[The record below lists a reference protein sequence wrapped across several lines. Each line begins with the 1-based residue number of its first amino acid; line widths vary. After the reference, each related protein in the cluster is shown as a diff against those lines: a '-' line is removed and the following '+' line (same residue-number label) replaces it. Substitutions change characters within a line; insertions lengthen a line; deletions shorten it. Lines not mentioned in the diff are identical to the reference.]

1 MDIAKNIIYDRE
13 LQNQIDANALG
24 ISGHVLLALANVA
37 AGLFPD
43 FKVYIGAQQ
52 QGVKPP
58 ALFVDFY
65 SMSNQKRLADTSVYE
80 FGFEITYI
88 PKDEK
93 SSAELSRAVFLLEQN
108 LETVTSDTGNFQCY
122 EKGSDFTDRLAH
134 VTGIITAWEKT
145 VPDDSDGPVIQH
157 AEKELKL

>member
-1 MDIAKNIIYDRE
+1 MDIAKNVIYDRE
-13 LQNQIDANALG
+13 MQNQIDSDSLG
-24 ISGHVLLALANVA
+24 MAGDVLIALANFT

-43 FKVYIGAQQ
+43 FTVYIGAQQ

-58 ALFVDFY
+58 ALFVDLY
-65 SMSNQKRLADTSVYE
+65 STSNQRRLVNTSFYE

-108 LETVTSDTGNFQCY
+108 LETVTSDIGSFQCY
-122 EKGSDFTDRLAH
+122 EKNSDFTDRLAH
-134 VTGIITAWEKT
+134 VTGIITAWERAD
-145 VPDDSDGPVIQH
+145 PDDSDVPVIQH
-157 AEKELKL
+157 AEKELKI